1 MEPDPRIAFF
11 SNNGT
16 IGTTGVGVEGWHVDG
31 NVAENPH
38 AFTLIY
44 CEKANFGATLVVPQR
59 DLYETFDDKEKE
71 YLETINFVGAHT
83 GVKHPLVYRHPIR

>member
-1 MEPDPRIAFF
+1 MFSEAKSKNRKSHVMEPDPRIAFF

-38 AFTLIY
+38 SFTLIY
-44 CEKANFGATLVVPQR
+44 
-59 DLYETFDDKEKE
+59 
-71 YLETINFVGAHT
+71 
-83 GVKHPLVYRHPIR
+83 